1 MGGILVNIIAV
12 AVILIILGGAV
23 FYLVRAKKRGQKC
36 VGCPYAKQ
44 CGGVCSCKN
53 EGNDKSEDSEADK

>member
-12 AVILIILGGAV
+12 AVILIIVGCAV
-23 FYLVRAKKRGQKC
+23 FYLVRAKRRGQKC

-44 CGGVCSCKN
+44 CGGACSCKT

>member
-1 MGGILVNIIAV
+1 MGGILVNVIAV
-12 AVILIILGGAV
+12 AVILIIVGGAV
-23 FYLVRAKKRGQKC
+23 FYLVRAKRRGQKC

-44 CGGVCSCKN
+44 CGGACSCKT